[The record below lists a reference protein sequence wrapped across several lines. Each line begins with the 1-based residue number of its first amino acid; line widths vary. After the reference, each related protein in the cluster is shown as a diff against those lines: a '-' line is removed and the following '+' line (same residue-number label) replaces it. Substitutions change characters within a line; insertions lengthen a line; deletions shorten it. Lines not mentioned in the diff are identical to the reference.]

1 MGQVIN
7 VEVAAGTDAQT
18 RTFFMDRGLTGQG
31 LRAFTSPDEAGGD
44 RSEERL
50 ARALFAVPGV
60 ATVFVYDSSVVVSK
74 TQSASW
80 DDLVPKCTDAIRNLF
95 IYYDVNLA
103 H

>member
-7 VEVAAGTDAQT
+7 VDVVAGADAQT

-31 LRAFTSPDEAGGD
+31 LRAFTSPDEATGD

-60 ATVFVYDSSVVVSK
+60 ATVFAYDSSVVVSK
-74 TQSASW
+74 TPSASW
-80 DDLVPKCTDAIRNLF
+80 DELEPRCVDVIRNLF